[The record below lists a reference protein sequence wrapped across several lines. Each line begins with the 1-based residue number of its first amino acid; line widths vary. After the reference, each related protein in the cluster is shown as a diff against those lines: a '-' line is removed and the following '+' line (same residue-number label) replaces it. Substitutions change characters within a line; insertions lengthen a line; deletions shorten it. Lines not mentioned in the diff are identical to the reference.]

1 MVCVKAMNIQP
12 QTSTKFLNLNIMNKF
27 GVIELSINE
36 MIVIDGGKTV
46 SYYIGFTVGA
56 IAGTVVS
63 FLAGFGAGLT
73 DNHN

>member
-1 MVCVKAMNIQP
+1 
-12 QTSTKFLNLNIMNKF
+12 MNKF

-56 IAGTVVS
+56 IAGTLVS
-63 FLAGFGAGLT
+63 FFAGFGGGL
-73 DNHN
+73 NGHHI

>member
-1 MVCVKAMNIQP
+1 ME
-12 QTSTKFLNLNIMNKF
+12 KF

-56 IAGTVVS
+56 LAGTIVS

-73 DNHN
+73 DNRN